1 MFQVSEFAPLA
12 GSGDRQPSFA
22 REVLP
27 HLEAL
32 YRSALRLTH
41 NREDAQDLVQE
52 TAMRAWR
59 FFHHFRPGSNC
70 RAWLFAI
77 LHNNARNLWRRS
89 QGERGLP
96 LMEGRESV
104 SGDGSASP
112 QRLAEIPADRLG
124 WPIVAG
130 AIAAAL
136 QTIPEDFRAA
146 LRLIDVDEQTYG
158 EAAKLLG
165 VPVGTVK
172 SRVSRGRAMMRHA
185 LKGLARREGLAAT
198 LPGIRY
204 DPRRQSRSLRA
215 AL

>member
-1 MFQVSEFAPLA
+1 
-12 GSGDRQPSFA
+12 
-22 REVLP
+22 
-27 HLEAL
+27 
-32 YRSALRLTH
+32 
-41 NREDAQDLVQE
+41 
-52 TAMRAWR
+52 
-59 FFHHFRPGSNC
+59 
-70 RAWLFAI
+70 
-77 LHNNARNLWRRS
+77 
-89 QGERGLP
+89 
-96 LMEGRESV
+96 MEGRESV

-146 LRLIDVDEQTYG
+146 LRLIDVDERTYG

-172 SRVSRGRAMMRHA
+172 SRASRGRAMMRHA

-204 DPRRQSRSLRA
+204 APRRQSRTFRP